1 MKRAI
6 GFEADVDAG
15 VVTGVIAALYGVVV
29 SAVKRADRVEKK
41 GASNDSPFF
50 YCRGKKSSA
59 NLPRNQKQP

>member
-1 MKRAI
+1 MKCVI
-6 GFEADVDAG
+6 GFEADLVAG
-15 VVTGVIAALYGVVV
+15 VVTGVIVALYGVVV
-29 SAVKRADRVEKK
+29 SAVKKAYRVEKK